1 MSNKPLLIVE
11 SPSKAT
17 TISRHLGGE
26 YDVIASVGHI
36 KDLPKNELGI
46 DIENNF
52 KITLKVLPKKKD
64 FIKELKRLS
73 KVAPNVILATDP
85 DREGEAIAAHIA
97 SEIENKKVERVQF
110 TEITKAGI
118 QEGIKTRHPIDEKLV
133 DAQVTRRIIDR
144 LVGYKISPVLW
155 ATLQRNMKFVNSPLS
170 AGRVQ
175 SAGVKILID
184 RERERAVFK
193 SASYFSLKANLRSAN
208 KETLTADLYK
218 LNEQRLATSKDF
230 DKNTG
235 KLKNGKVIALSESQ
249 ANALMNELENGSWT
263 ISDIKEKPVTSNP
276 RPPFTT
282 STLQQEASRKLRFTP
297 RKTMSVAQKLYENG
311 FITYMR
317 TDSMNLSSEAI
328 NSARQEILKRFGEEY
343 LPEKPRRYSTKVK
356 NAQEAHEAIRPAG
369 VSIIPIN
376 QVEAKLEK
384 DAVRLYELICKRT
397 LASQMKSA
405 KLKET
410 IVLIDNQKTTFKAS
424 GRVVLF
430 PGYMKLYIVTR
441 DDPKDQID
449 DKETLLPELKRNEN
463 LDLNTVEVIG
473 KKTNPP
479 ARFTEASLIRE
490 MEARG
495 IGRPSTYAA
504 TIDTILKREYA
515 EKKNGML
522 VPTYLAVA
530 ITQLLENHFNTLVD
544 ANFTAEMEDGLDAI
558 SRGELESLPFIK
570 EFYFGGNENKGLETM
585 LDEEV
590 DIRKACEIKID
601 NSDEPIIARIGNF
614 GPYLEHNGNRK
625 SIPLNIPLGDLTIEK
640 AKEILSNE
648 LQKEKSLG
656 KDPKSG
662 TEIFLKEGQ
671 YGPYIQLGETK
682 TRKAIPKE
690 FKIED
695 VNLELAV
702 RLLSLPREI
711 GKHPETNEIITAD
724 YGRYGSYLRCGKKNA
739 SLAPPLSPLTISLD
753 EAVVALSKKRKGSQ
767 NLKSLGKHSKTGEDL
782 VLKTGF
788 YGPYVT
794 DGKVNAALP
803 KGIDTNS
810 ITIKEAEELIDK
822 KRATGPTKRRR
833 TKKKK
838 K

>member
-1 MSNKPLLIVE
+1 MSDKPLLIVE

-17 TISRHLGGE
+17 TISRHLSGE
-26 YDVIASVGHI
+26 YEVIASVGHI

-46 DIENNF
+46 DIENDF
-52 KITLKVLPKKKD
+52 KITLKVLPKKQE

-73 KVAPNVILATDP
+73 KDAPSVVLATDP

-97 SEIENKKVERVQF
+97 SEISNESVERVQF

-118 QEGIKTRHPIDEKLV
+118 KEGIKTRHPIDGKLV

-155 ATLQRNMKFVNSPLS
+155 ATLQRNMKFVNTTLS

-175 SAGVKILID
+175 SAAVKILID
-184 RERERAVFK
+184 RERERAAFK
-193 SASYFSLKANLRSAN
+193 SASYYSIKAELHKKND
-208 KETLTADLYK
+208 EIFTAELYK

-235 KLKNGKVIALSESQ
+235 TLKNNKVIALSESQ
-249 ANALMNELENGSWT
+249 ANALKNELADGKWR
-263 ISDIKEKPVTSNP
+263 ILDVKEKPVTSNP

-282 STLQQEASRKLRFTP
+282 STLQQEAGRKLRFTP
-297 RKTMSVAQKLYENG
+297 RRTMSIAQKLYENG

-317 TDSMNLSSEAI
+317 TDSMHLSSEAI
-328 NSARQEILKRFGEEY
+328 TSAREEIKTRFGSDF
-343 LPEKPRRYSTKVK
+343 LPDKPRYYSTKVK

-369 VSIIPIN
+369 TRVTSIN
-376 QVEAKLEK
+376 AVEAKLDK

-410 IVLIDNQKTTFKAS
+410 TVLIKNQKSIFRAS
-424 GRVVLF
+424 GRVILF
-430 PGYMKLYIVTR
+430 PGFMKIYVVSR
-441 DDPKDQID
+441 DDPKVQID
-449 DKETLLPELKRNEN
+449 DKEALLPTLVIDEELN
-463 LDLNTVEVIG
+463 LNSLEVMG

-479 ARFTEASLIRE
+479 ARFTEASLVRE

-504 TIDTILKREYA
+504 TVDTILKREYA
-515 EKKNGML
+515 EKKKGLL

-530 ITQLLENHFNTLVD
+530 ITQLLENHFKSLVD
-544 ANFTAEMEDGLDAI
+544 SNFTAEMEDGLDAI

-570 EFYFGGNENKGLETM
+570 EFYFGGNETKGLEAM

-590 DIRKACEIKID
+590 DIRKACEIQID
-601 NSDEPIIARIGNF
+601 SSEERIMARIGNY

-625 SIPLNIPLGDLTIEK
+625 SIPLNIPLGDLTIDK
-640 AKEILSNE
+640 AKEILNNE
-648 LQKEKSLG
+648 LQEEQTLG
-656 KDPKSG
+656 KHPETG
-662 TEIFLKEGQ
+662 EEILFKVGQ
-671 YGPYIQLGETK
+671 YGPFVQLGETK
-682 TRKAIPKE
+682 VRKAVPKE
-690 FKIED
+690 FTTTD

-702 RLLSLPREI
+702 RLLSLPREV

-724 YGRYGSYLRCGKKNA
+724 YGRYGPYIRCGKKNA
-739 SLAPPLSPLTISLD
+739 SLTPPHSPLTISLE
-753 EAVVALSKKRKGSQ
+753 EAIEALSKKRRGSQ
-767 NLKSLGKHSKTGEDL
+767 DLKIIGKHSKTGEEL
-782 VLKTGF
+782 TLKTGF
-788 YGPYVT
+788 YGPYIT
-794 DGKVNAALP
+794 DGKINAALP
-803 KGIDTNS
+803 KSKNVDT
-810 ITIKEAEELIDK
+810 ITLVEAEELIDK
-822 KRATGPTKRRR
+822 KRAAGPTKKRR
-833 TKKKK
+833 KKNK
-838 K
+838 